1 MKRRVTKALA
11 GATLSATTLAA
22 CSSPSST
29 SIALTPRSTIA
40 LSSAVVVVRVF
51 GSTGRLDFCGEYPVD
66 ETRPPGDTVSLVD
79 AESTLKLV
87 PRSMDAARVRIVSE
101 LFDGATWVQGARCNG
116 SPGASPDPL
125 VRKVSILSFAEG
137 KDLALSPL
145 FDASCIGITS
155 CDEATSTCERGACI
169 SAETKATEG
178 RVGDG
183 AGCFDLAAC
192 PTLSP
197 ATRRMSP
204 CSFVVPRPL
213 AEGYV
218 AVTFRIDTGTSG
230 ESSTRGI
237 TVVDPKDV
245 VGSGAVEGGFDLE
258 LTGTACALAS
268 GPAAADVFFG
278 YACSPPSSGQA
289 LCTKDGAP
297 SAGTGGSGGSG
308 AAVLL
313 DAVRSPPGRP
323 DAGAGPDASTPD
335 AAKTDATV
343 TDASSNDAS
352 SNDATSTDASST
364 DATSNDGATAEGG
377 DAGTDASDAGD
388 GESPSVDSGM
398 DASDAGPDAP
408 DSGGGIG
415 RGVQC
420 PANSGFYCG
429 SPSANFCCLSTHVCV
444 SGPTCATDRAECDD
458 SSDCPTGNECCR
470 ELSGPYVGSACRAA
484 GTCLQGTGKQVLC
497 SDDDPS
503 CPGGSTCTVVRPQDP
518 HLRKGC
524 VPVVPRVEVFC
535 PLGAPSAACA
545 DALPVCCERVSGPSQ
560 SSCSDSVAGCDTAI
574 GTVYTWSC
582 DDQSDCPAPGDV
594 CCITDSALRSSTC
607 TPSTMCAFSA
617 SSRPAC
623 SSSDQRCPGT
633 MVCMAADPQIT
644 GAVQRYCQ
652 PAD

>member
-1 MKRRVTKALA
+1 MRRWSSKRGRFAAVRLVA
-11 GATLSATTLAA
+11 GACLVA
-22 CSSPSST
+22 CSGADPT

-101 LFDGATWVQGARCNG
+101 LFDGATWVPGARCNG
-116 SPGASPDPL
+116 GPGASPDPL
-125 VRKVSILSFAEG
+125 VRKVSIVSFAEG
-137 KDLALSPL
+137 KALTLAPL

-155 CDEATSTCERGACI
+155 CDEVTSTCERGVCT
-169 SAETKATEG
+169 SAEATATEG

-192 PTLSP
+192 PTLAP
-197 ATRRMSP
+197 ATRRTSP
-204 CSFVVPRPL
+204 CSFVVPRPI

-218 AVTFRIDTGTSG
+218 AVTFRVDTGTSG
-230 ESSTRGI
+230 DAVTRGI

-245 VGSGAVEGGFDLE
+245 VGGGAVEGGYDVE
-258 LTGTACALAS
+258 LTGTACTLVS
-268 GPAAADVFFG
+268 GPAVSDVFFG

-289 LCTKDGAP
+289 LCTKEDAP
-297 SAGTGGSGGSG
+297 SASTGGTGGSG

-323 DAGAGPDASTPD
+323 DAGTGPDASAPD
-335 AAKTDATV
+335 AANTDATV
-343 TDASSNDAS
+343 TDATSN
-352 SNDATSTDASST
+352 
-364 DATSNDGATAEGG
+364 DATSNDGATADAG
-377 DAGTDASDAGD
+377 DAGSDASDVGDGGSPPADSGSDASDAG
-388 GESPSVDSGM
+388 
-398 DASDAGPDAP
+398 SDAA

-420 PANSGFYCG
+420 PATSGLYCG
-429 SPSANFCCLSTHVCV
+429 APNANYCCLSTHVCV
-444 SGPTCATDRAECDD
+444 NGPTCATDRAECDD
-458 SSDCPTGNECCR
+458 TADCPTGTECCR
-470 ELSGPYVGSACRAA
+470 EVSGPYVGSACRAT

-503 CPGGSTCTVVRPQDP
+503 CPAGSTCTLVRPQDS

-524 VPVVPRVEVFC
+524 VPVVPRVEVLC

-545 DALPVCCERVSGPSQ
+545 DALPVCCERVSGASQ
-560 SSCSDSVAGCDTAI
+560 TSCSDSVAGCDTPN
-574 GTVYTWSC
+574 GTVYTWTC
-582 DDQSDCPAPGDV
+582 DDKSDCPAPGDV
-594 CCITDSALRSSTC
+594 CCITDSAVRSSTC
-607 TPSTMCAFSA
+607 TPGTMCAFTA

-623 SSSDQRCPGT
+623 SSSDQRCPGLS
-633 MVCMAADPQIT
+633 VCLVADPQVT
-644 GAVQRYCQ
+644 GQVQRYCER
-652 PAD
+652 AD